1 MKFSYS
7 WIREMVDGLAV
18 EAQELERLITIH
30 TAESE
35 GVEEHGAA
43 GACAAT
49 VREVE
54 AIVGG
59 HNMRAVV
66 ETDGYGTKTVVC
78 GAPNC
83 RVGLRTVYVPLGKKK
98 IGGVESDGMLASAL
112 EAGLNRDH
120 TGIVELGEQ
129 RFVASD
135 SVIEIDNKS
144 LTHRPDLWG
153 HYGMAREAA
162 AITGANTGAALRD
175 PVDMSLLPEGDAAV
189 RVESMDAE
197 LCPRFS
203 ALVFE
208 NITVGPSPVWLQF
221 RLSALGL
228 NPINN
233 IVDLTNYIMSELAQ
247 PMHAYDR
254 ALLKGDTL
262 TARLAHEGER
272 CTGLNHEEYVLSPAN
287 LVIADAGGPVGI
299 AGVIGGLDTA
309 ISATTTGIVLEAANF
324 NASSVRKTSTALKT
338 RTDASM
344 RFEKAQDPENTVRAL
359 ARAIALMREVCP
371 GARLA
376 GGLAD
381 WKRDAPPPP
390 KIQLKLDWLARK
402 LGRPIPAE
410 EVRGIL
416 ERLGFGVT
424 ADFEVT
430 VPSWRATK
438 DVSVA
443 DDLVEEVGRMI
454 GYDSIEAK
462 PPSVLSTVP
471 PDFPE
476 RTYYRR
482 VRATVAAQ
490 GFTEVYNYSFLSEE
504 QAARMGFDPAGLVR
518 VLNPI
523 AANQG
528 VMRPSLIPG
537 IYANL
542 VENRKH
548 FERFR
553 LFEIGREIHKR
564 ETGLPEEAPHLVAA
578 LYGEEGGLLE
588 LKRLAEALAADVGV
602 RPAQARGFEHPTRT
616 AEVTAGGV
624 ALGRLFELHPLFLEG
639 RAAILDLDLRLLDL
653 HERKAGKYVPL
664 RRYPSSGFDL
674 TVLAGTREL
683 VGELQDRMAGFAGE
697 LLEKVEYV
705 RQYQKSDRKSVT
717 YRFTVGAAD
726 RTLSSE
732 EMGAVRLAVI
742 EGMRGLGYE
751 LTV

>member
-1 MKFSYS
+1 MKFSYR
-7 WIREMVDGLAV
+7 WLREMVNGLTL
-18 EAQELERLITIH
+18 EPRELERLITIR

-35 GVEEHGAA
+35 GVEEYGAA
-43 GACAAT
+43 GACWAR
-49 VREVE
+49 VLEVE
-54 AIVGG
+54 PIRES
-59 HNMRAVV
+59 HNVKALV
-66 ETDGYGTKTVVC
+66 ETERYGTKTVVC

-83 RVGLRTVYVPLGKKK
+83 RVGVRTIYLPLGKKK
-98 IGGVESDGMLASAL
+98 IAGVESEGMLASAQ
-112 EAGLNRDH
+112 EAGINRDH
-120 TGIVELGEQ
+120 TGIVELIEQ
-129 RFVASD
+129 AFPPAD
-135 SVIEIDNKS
+135 QVIEIDNKS

-153 HYGMAREAA
+153 HFGMAREVA
-162 AITGANTGAALRD
+162 AITGAALRD
-175 PVDMSLLPEGDAAV
+175 PVNMSLLPTGDPVV
-189 RVESMDAE
+189 RVESDSPE

-208 NITVGPSPVWLQF
+208 NITVAPSPLWLQF

-233 IVDLTNYIMSELAQ
+233 IVDLTNYVMSELAQ

-254 ALLKGDTL
+254 RLLRGGTL
-262 TARLAHEGER
+262 TARLAGEGER
-272 CTGLNHEEYVLSPAN
+272 SMALNHQEYALTPAN

-299 AGVIGGLDTA
+299 AGVIGGLDSA
-309 ISATTTGIVLEAANF
+309 ISEATASIVLEAANF
-324 NASSVRKTSTALKT
+324 NASSVRKTSSALKI

-359 ARAIALMREVCP
+359 ARAIELMREVCP
-371 GARLA
+371 GARLV

-381 WKRDAPPPP
+381 WKRELPAPP
-390 KIQLKLDWLARK
+390 KIRLKLDWLGRK
-402 LGRPIPAE
+402 LGRPVPAE
-410 EVRGIL
+410 EVRAIL
-416 ERLGFGVT
+416 ERLGFGVSD
-424 ADFEVT
+424 DFEVT
-430 VPSWRATK
+430 VPSWRAAK
-438 DVSVA
+438 DVGVA

-482 VRATVAAQ
+482 VRAMAAQQ

-504 QAARMGFDPAGLVR
+504 QAARMGFDPAALER

-548 FERFR
+548 FETFR

-564 ETGLPEEAPHLVAA
+564 AAGLPEEVPHLALA

-588 LKRLAEALAADVGV
+588 LKRVAEALAAEVRV
-602 RPAQARGFEHPTRT
+602 RPAEARAFEHPART
-616 AEVTAGGV
+616 ADVLARGVTV
-624 ALGRLFELHPLFLEG
+624 GRLFELHPSLIEG
-639 RAAILDLDLRLLDL
+639 RAAILDFDLRLLEA
-653 HERKAGKYVPL
+653 HERRAGQYVPL

-674 TVLAGTREL
+674 TVLAGMREL
-683 VGELQDRMAGFAGE
+683 AGELQDRMAGFAGA
-697 LLEKVEYV
+697 LLEKIEYV
-705 RQYQKSDRKSVT
+705 GQYRKSDRKSVT
-717 YRFTVGAAD
+717 FRFTVGAAD
-726 RTLSSE
+726 RTLSSDE
-732 EMGAVRLAVI
+732 VGAVRLAVI
-742 EGMRGLGYE
+742 EGMRAAGYE

>member
-18 EAQELERLITIH
+18 EARELERLITIR

-35 GVEEHGAA
+35 GVEEYGAS
-43 GACAAT
+43 GACAAR
-49 VREVE
+49 VLEVE
-54 AIVGG
+54 PIPGG
-59 HNMRAVV
+59 HNVKAIV
-66 ETDGYGTKTVVC
+66 ETERYGTKTVVC

-83 RVGLRTVYVPLGKKK
+83 RVGLRTVYVPLGRKK
-98 IGGVESDGMLASAL
+98 IAGVESDGMLASPQ
-112 EAGLNRDH
+112 EAGINRDH
-120 TGIVELGEQ
+120 AGIVELEAQ
-129 RFVASD
+129 AFPFAD
-135 SVIEIDNKS
+135 SIVEIDNKS

-153 HYGMAREAA
+153 HYGMAREVA
-162 AITGANTGAALRD
+162 AITGAALRD
-175 PVDMSLLPEGDAAV
+175 PVDLSLLPSGDAVV
-189 RVESMDAE
+189 RVASGDPE

-208 NITVGPSPVWLQF
+208 NIKVAPSPLWLQF

-254 ALLKGDTL
+254 ALLQGDTL
-262 TARLAHEGER
+262 TARPAREGER
-272 CTGLNHEEYVLSPAN
+272 IMALNKEEYAVTPAN
-287 LVIADAGGPVGI
+287 LVIADAHGPVGI
-299 AGVIGGLDTA
+299 AGVIGGLDSA
-309 ISATTTGIVLEAANF
+309 ISETTTSIVLEAANF
-324 NASSVRKTSTALKT
+324 NASSVRKTSSALKI

-359 ARAIALMREVCP
+359 ARAIHLMRAVCP
-371 GARLA
+371 GARLV

-381 WKRDAPPPP
+381 WKRDMPAPP
-390 KIQLKLDWLARK
+390 KIRLNLDWLGRK
-402 LGRPIPAE
+402 LGRPVPAE
-410 EVRGIL
+410 EVRQIL
-416 ERLGFGVT
+416 ERLGFGVSPE
-424 ADFEVT
+424 FEVT
-430 VPSWRATK
+430 VPSWRAAK

-462 PPSVLSTVP
+462 PPAVLSTVP

-482 VRATVAAQ
+482 VRAMVAAQ

-504 QAARMGFDPAGLVR
+504 QAARMGFDPASLVH

-523 AANQG
+523 AANQS

-548 FERFR
+548 FASFR
-553 LFEIGREIHKR
+553 LFEIGREIHQR
-564 ETGLPEEAPHLVAA
+564 ETGLPEESPHLVAA
-578 LYGEEGGLLE
+578 LYGEEGGLAE
-588 LKRLAEALAADVGV
+588 LKRVAEALAAEIRV
-602 RPAQARGFEHPTRT
+602 RPAVARGFEHPART
-616 AEVTAGGV
+616 ADVL
-624 ALGRLFELHPLFLEG
+624 ALGAVVGRLFELHPSFLEG
-639 RAAILDLDLRLLDL
+639 RAAILDLDLRLLEA
-653 HERKAGKYVPL
+653 HERRAGKYVPL

-674 TVLAGTREL
+674 TVLAQPREL
-683 VGELQDRMAGFAGE
+683 VGELQDRMAGFAGA
-697 LLEKVEYV
+697 LLEKIEYV
-705 RQYQKSDRKSVT
+705 GQYRKSDRKSVT
-717 YRFTVGAAD
+717 FRFTVGAAD

-732 EMGAVRLAVI
+732 EVGAVRLAAI
-742 EGMRGLGYE
+742 EGMRAMGYE